1 VSDESST
8 SAGTGLPEEVD
19 PAVEAQAR
27 RDAAEAALRQR
38 ATDEA
43 AAAARA
49 EIARS
54 EKFRGRVEALRVSA
68 VRADGAVG
76 VTVDGGGRLVAL
88 DLQAA
93 AKTGGHEQ
101 LAADILRLNDE
112 AAGIAGRQAVMLGIE
127 EFGEGSATV
136 RDLRERAGDLDAAE
150 AGSAE

>member
-1 VSDESST
+1 MSDESST
-8 SAGTGLPEEVD
+8 SPGAERIADPET
-19 PAVEAQAR
+19 EARQR
-27 RDAAEAALRQR
+27 RDAAEAAARKR

-54 EKFRGRVEALRVSA
+54 EAFRGRVEALRVSA

-88 DLQAA
+88 DLQPAA
-93 AKTGGHEQ
+93 RAGGQEQ

-112 AAGIAGRQAVMLGIE
+112 AASIAGRQAVVLGIE
-127 EFGEGSATV
+127 EFGENSATV
-136 RDLRERAGDLDAAE
+136 RDLRERAGE
-150 AGSAE
+150 TEQGSSPHG

>member
-8 SAGTGLPEEVD
+8 SAGADPIVDPEE
-19 PAVEAQAR
+19 EARQR
-27 RDAAEAALRQR
+27 REAAEAALRQR

-88 DLQAA
+88 ELQPA
-93 AKTGGHEQ
+93 AKASGHEQ